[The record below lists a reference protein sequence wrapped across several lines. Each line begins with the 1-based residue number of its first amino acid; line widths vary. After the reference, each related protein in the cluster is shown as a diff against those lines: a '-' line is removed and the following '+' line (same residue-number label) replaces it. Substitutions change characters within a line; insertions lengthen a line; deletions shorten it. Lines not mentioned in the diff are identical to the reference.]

1 MKFNIITD
9 RLVFM
14 NNPEGQPDS
23 IVKDIDDMVRSY
35 VEKVRPAPVF
45 SCHYSIESKA
55 LIRHCLDS
63 CLCIIFV
70 LEYYRVACHDMFP
83 LPITF

>member
-1 MKFNIITD
+1 MEY
-9 RLVFM
+9 
-14 NNPEGQPDS
+14 PEGQPDS

-45 SCHYSIESKA
+45 SCHYPIESKA
-55 LIRHCLDS
+55 LIRNCLGP
-63 CLCIIFV
+63 CLCIISV
-70 LEYYRVACHDMFP
+70 LEYYRIACHDILP